1 MDALT
6 DREAK
11 QGLSARKA
19 QFEARIAKRL
29 KGEEIPAEEI
39 EEQEERSA
47 LGRLKAHGKHGKVGS
62 VRVGSVKLGGPG
74 VLKSQPLKQ
83 PLKPNNTG
91 GFKVF
96 SDEKALSGIQR
107 VDRSAPHSIPVKED
121 YKENHMAPGKWSAAG
136 KGPKAVN
143 VPLDKIS
150 QHAKP
155 AFSVHEDQVDAG
167 STITPHI
174 LNPGESN
181 ILSARKLDKE
191 DPTLHCPIALF
202 EPPDP
207 TKRPMY
213 CKDKVYQGAKEFSF
227 EELRA
232 VKWRARLNW
241 RR

>member
-136 KGPKAVN
+136 KGPKSVN

-155 AFSVHEDQVDAG
+155 AFSFHEDQVDAG

-213 CKDKVYQGAKEFSF
+213 CKDKVYQGATEFSF

-232 VKWRARLNW
+232 VKWRARLN
-241 RR
+241 